1 MSDERRA
8 TEVPDAPMIE
18 TIRRVAARHEV
29 HTLAAGTG
37 SWAAAV
43 LIAILPYDDPQVVLT
58 VAQPARR
65 ASQG

>member
-1 MSDERRA
+1 MSDERQA
-8 TEVPDAPMIE
+8 SEVPDAPMIE

-43 LIAILPYDDPQVVLT
+43 LIAILPMT
-58 VAQPARR
+58 IRR
-65 ASQG
+65 SC